1 MISWRAIA
9 FDLKLLSNGVFIYAL
24 FYLMGF
30 VAFFSQLGDSKNIYY
45 PLAVPLLATTL
56 CILTH
61 IANERADRVAD
72 QIVIEHGGYRRR
84 IMARMVSVFIYN
96 LILVTIGLSVVGMA
110 RGWAFELP
118 AFWVPSALASIII
131 FSTAG
136 VIVAGAFPHPL
147 ASVALSLGL
156 LFAGGTA
163 PTDSFQSSTF
173 IGLISSK
180 SLVEWVGHFWPFATF
195 WFAIAAVLSPF
206 AFGRKRIS
214 IPRRK
219 RNASR
224 SEPKVPSW
232 ITWHSTFVTKTI
244 LSARTNWLPLA
255 GLLVALSSYTFST
268 FLVASKYAELKI
280 QGEYFAIFTGLI
292 LVNVLSAILLAKSVQ
307 TKEVD
312 ENESFIFA
320 SQAQALRSKYLQTAI
335 AVTLNS
341 LFLLAVIA
349 FITDTPISSTIFAR
363 GALAICLIAPG
374 ITAVALLIASR
385 LKSTPIIG
393 LVSFL
398 LTLPEFV
405 VSKFWPQF
413 SPWLPS
419 SLFSQIAGGPG
430 PFLQDPD
437 AKLPLWIAVVLCLI
451 VFGLAI
457 YKVFGGRL
465 RARQTLATNVVARA
479 PLDDA

>member
-1 MISWRAIA
+1 VISWRAIA
-9 FDLKLLSNGVFIYAL
+9 FDLKVLSNGVFLYAI

-30 VAFFSQLGDSKNIYY
+30 VAFFSQLGDSKNIHY
-45 PLAVPLLATTL
+45 PLAVPLLATSL

-61 IANERADRVAD
+61 ISNERADRVAD

-84 IMARMVSVFIYN
+84 ILARMISVSIYN
-96 LILVTIGLSVVGMA
+96 SILVTTGLLLVGLT
-110 RGWAFELP
+110 RGRAFELP
-118 AFWVPSALASIII
+118 AFWVPSALASIIV

-147 ASVALSLGL
+147 ASVAFSLGL

-163 PTDSFQSSTF
+163 PTDSFQSSTV

-180 SLVEWVGHFWPFATF
+180 SLGEWFGHFWPFAAF
-195 WFAIAAVLSPF
+195 WFAIAAALSPF

-219 RNASR
+219 RDARR
-224 SEPKVPSW
+224 SQPEVPSW
-232 ITWHSTFVTKTI
+232 ITWHSTFLTKAI

-280 QGEYFAIFTGLI
+280 QGDYFAIFTGLI

-320 SQAQALRSKYLQTAI
+320 SQAQALRAKYVQTAI

-341 LFLLAVIA
+341 LALLTVIA
-349 FITDTPISSTIFAR
+349 LITHTPLTSTIFVR

-374 ITAVALLIASR
+374 ITAVGLLIGSR
-385 LKSTPIIG
+385 LRSTPIIG

-405 VSKFWPQF
+405 VSKYWPQV
-413 SPWLPS
+413 SPLLPS
-419 SLFSQIAGGPG
+419 SLFSQIAGVPG
-430 PFLQDPD
+430 PFLQDPR
-437 AKLPLWIAVVLCLI
+437 ANLPLWVAVVPCI
-451 VFGLAI
+451 VGFGLAI
-457 YKVFGGRL
+457 YKVFGGKPQ
-465 RARQTLATNVVARA
+465 ARQTRGSTAVARA

>member
-1 MISWRAIA
+1 MISWRAIV
-9 FDLKLLSNGVFIYAL
+9 FDLKLLSNGVFIYAI
-24 FYLMGF
+24 FYAMGF
-30 VAFFSQLGDSKNIYY
+30 LAFFSQLGDSKNIHY
-45 PLAVPLLATTL
+45 PLAVPLLSTSL

-61 IANERADRVAD
+61 IANERADKVAD

-84 IMARMVSVFIYN
+84 ILARMVSVFIYN
-96 LILVTIGLSVVGMA
+96 SILVTTGLFVVGQA

-118 AFWVPSALASIII
+118 TFWAPSALASIVI

-180 SLVEWVGHFWPFATF
+180 SFGEWVGHFWPFATF
-195 WFAIAAVLSPF
+195 WFAIAGVLAPF
-206 AFGRKRIS
+206 ALGRKRIS
-214 IPRRK
+214 VPRRK
-219 RNASR
+219 RDASR
-224 SEPKVPSW
+224 VEPKVPSW
-232 ITWHSTFVTKTI
+232 ITWDSTFVAKTI

-255 GLLVALSSYTFST
+255 GLVVALSSYTFST

-280 QGEYFAIFTGLI
+280 QGDYFAIFAGLI

-320 SQAQALRSKYLQTAI
+320 SQAQALRSKYVQTAI
-335 AVTLNS
+335 AITLNS
-341 LFLLAVIA
+341 LALLTVIA
-349 FITDTPISSTIFAR
+349 LITHTPLISMIFVR
-363 GALAICLIAPG
+363 GVLAICLIAPG
-374 ITAVALLIASR
+374 ISAVALLIASR

-393 LVSFL
+393 LASFL
-398 LTLPEFV
+398 LTLPEFA

-430 PFLQDPD
+430 PFLQDPN
-437 AKLPLWIAVVLCLI
+437 AKLPLWGTVVLCVV
-451 VFGLAI
+451 VFGLAVSRI
-457 YKVFGGRL
+457 VLPRKQGMDSNETK
-465 RARQTLATNVVARA
+465 AR
-479 PLDDA
+479 